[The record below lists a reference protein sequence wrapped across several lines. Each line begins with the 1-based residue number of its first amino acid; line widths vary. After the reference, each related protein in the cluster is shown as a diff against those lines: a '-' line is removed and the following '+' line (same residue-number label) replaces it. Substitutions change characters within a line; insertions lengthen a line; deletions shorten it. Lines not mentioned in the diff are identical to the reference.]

1 MEPLIETSRDG
12 VIGVSTQKTTTK
24 FILYLYKSQL
34 YFYEDSKTLCIVLHR
49 YREVCQH
56 RIDLNKQTS
65 ETNIISYMK
74 NISPILK

>member
-12 VIGVSTQKTTTK
+12 VIGVSTQKIATK
-24 FILYLYKSQL
+24 FILYLLLFLKLVYKSQL

-56 RIDLNKQTS
+56 RIDLNKQVKR
-65 ETNIISYMK
+65 ISY
-74 NISPILK
+74 PT